1 MSETR
6 CTLLPHRGVVT
17 IGGIDRVKF
26 LQGLV
31 SNDVRRATAENAI
44 FAALLTPQGKFLHD
58 MFILADADALWLDIE
73 AELALDLI
81 ARLSKYK
88 LRSAVSLTYMS
99 DKYGVAACLAK
110 PDFGMATPDPRHAD
124 LGWRVIAPRA
134 TLPTQDEA
142 GFIAHDRLRLSL
154 GIADGSRDLVVGESL
169 LLEGNFDRLNGV
181 DFTKGCYMGQE
192 LTARTH
198 YRTLIKK
205 RLQPVMAASGTCPAP
220 GILLY
225 ADGKEVGTMRSS
237 QGELGLALLQ
247 TSIVE
252 EKTAIIGAG
261 TILYRVACSK
271 PCVSPDRGQT
281 AD

>member
-17 IGGIDRVKF
+17 IGGDDRVKF

-31 SNDVRRATAENAI
+31 SNDVRRATAERGVY
-44 FAALLTPQGKFLHD
+44 AALLTPQGKFLHD
-58 MFILADADALWLDIE
+58 MFILADADTLWLDIE
-73 AELALDLI
+73 GARASDLV

-88 LRSAVSLTYMS
+88 LRSAVAITDMS
-99 DKYGVAACLAK
+99 ADYGVATCSSP
-110 PDFGMATPDPRHAD
+110 PDFGMTTPDPRHAE

-134 TLPTQDEA
+134 ALPAQDDA
-142 GFIAHDRLRLSL
+142 AFVSYDSKRLGL
-154 GIADGSRDLVVGESL
+154 GIADGSRDLVVGDSL

-205 RLQPVMAASGTCPAP
+205 RLLPVTATAGSCPPFGT
-220 GILLY
+220 ILTV
-225 ADGKEVGTMRSS
+225 DGKEVGTMRSS
-237 QGELGLALLQ
+237 QGDIGIALVLTDLAGLRLSTTEGAVTL
-247 TSIVE
+247 
-252 EKTAIIGAG
+252 TA
-261 TILYRVACSK
+261 
-271 PCVSPDRGQT
+271 GQPMAPT
-281 AD
+281 PG